1 MGEMEVQSQPGP
13 RCGTAPSASPQGEE
27 EPLQVLSFHFWG
39 ETRWTQGLVVVM
51 EDLKQNKSKSH
62 LFTLI
67 NCASHKQQVISLSSA
82 SSYQEVNPLKVVEDS
97 ALKVTGQAKKGHRS
111 RKLWLVHF

>member
-1 MGEMEVQSQPGP
+1 MWGRWRFSVSLGPGADRTQSL
-13 RCGTAPSASPQGEE
+13 PQGEE

-51 EDLKQNKSKSH
+51 EDLKQNKTKSH

-97 ALKVTGQAKKGHRS
+97 ALKVTGQAKKGP
-111 RKLWLVHF
+111 